1 MLICLNARLA
11 SAVVFCLNL
20 DYIVLLVVAHDGT
33 PVDEPVWQLREPGE
47 TATVSEQPTPLE
59 EESDQAQGTLRCVPQ
74 GIVSTRYLTSPAA
87 TPDSHIHVFRETT
100 V

>member
-1 MLICLNARLA
+1 MIRLMIEYITRFLFF
-11 SAVVFCLNL
+11 SIRSL
-20 DYIVLLVVAHDGT
+20 DDGT

-47 TATVSEQPTPLE
+47 TTAVSEQPTPLE
-59 EESDQAQGTLRCVPQ
+59 EESDPAKGTLRCVPQ
-74 GIVSTRYLTSPAA
+74 GIVSTRYLTSPTA

>member
-1 MLICLNARLA
+1 MIEMVILITVMLVKIYQIFLIHL
-11 SAVVFCLNL
+11 L
-20 DYIVLLVVAHDGT
+20 DDGT